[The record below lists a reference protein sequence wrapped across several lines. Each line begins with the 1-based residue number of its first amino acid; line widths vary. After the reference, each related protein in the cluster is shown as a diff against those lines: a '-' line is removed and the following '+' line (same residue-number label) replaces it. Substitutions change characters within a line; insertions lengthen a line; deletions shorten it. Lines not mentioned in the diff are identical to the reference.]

1 MSRQRFI
8 TLIVA
13 AALAISGA
21 LYLSAQRNLRRDTHG
36 AALIP
41 TLAGELNTVNA
52 LTVRRGSAT
61 PTVTVHEK
69 DGRWTVAERGDY
81 PADVAKLRKL
91 LLALSDA
98 KIVEEKTS
106 NPANFAIIG
115 VEDPSSPAATGA
127 EISVTARDGKHAVI
141 IGKSVGGGNF
151 ARRSGDNASY
161 SVEPGISFETEP
173 RFWIDSRLLDVAVGG
188 IQRVEVK
195 PAAGSAYTV
204 HRVVAASTNS
214 GAAGAASSAAAA
226 TAGSGTAGSASSTGA
241 STSPGGAGTTS
252 SAGTAGA
259 TSPGT
264 AGAGPAASPKAEDKF
279 ALDGVPP
286 GRKAADSVQ
295 LAPSPTAFSG
305 LTVDDVAPVG
315 DVDFSKATVATVTL
329 SDGNVITLSGA
340 VVGDKHWI
348 QVKASKDTAL
358 DAKTVGRAFDV
369 AGYRFDAIFRPLEQL
384 LVPKETPAA
393 KKTPATT
400 AAGDSAKHPAASKK
414 QSSTPTS

>member
-8 TLIVA
+8 ALIVA

-21 LYLSAQRNLRRDTHG
+21 LYLSAQRNVQRDTHG
-36 AALIP
+36 TALIP
-41 TLAGELNTVNA
+41 TLAGELNTVTA
-52 LTVRRGSAT
+52 LTVRRGSAA

-69 DGRWTVAERGDY
+69 DGRWTVAERSDY

-106 NPANFAIIG
+106 NPANFAVIG

-127 EISVTARDGKHAVI
+127 EISITARDGKHAVI
-141 IGKSVGGGNF
+141 IGKPVGGGNF
-151 ARRSGDNASY
+151 ARRSGGNASY
-161 SVEPGISFETEP
+161 SVEPGISFESEP
-173 RFWIDSRLLDVAVGG
+173 RFWIDSPLLDVAVGG
-188 IQRVEVK
+188 IRSIEVK
-195 PAAGSAYTV
+195 PAAGPGYTV
-204 HRVVAASTNS
+204 HRVAAVSTNS
-214 GAAGAASSAAAA
+214 STAGA
-226 TAGSGTAGSASSTGA
+226 
-241 STSPGGAGTTS
+241 TSPSGAGTPG
-252 SAGTAGA
+252 SAGTAGT

-264 AGAGPAASPKAEDKF
+264 AGAGPAAPKGEDSF
-279 ALDGVPP
+279 ALDGVPA

-305 LTVDDVAPVG
+305 LTVDDVTPVG

-348 QVKASKDTAL
+348 QVKASKDAAL
-358 DAKTVGRAFDV
+358 DARTAGRAFDV

-393 KKTPATT
+393 KKGSAST
-400 AAGDSAKHPAASKK
+400 AAGGSSRHPAASPALSPTKK
-414 QSSTPTS
+414 PVPAPTS

>member
-1 MSRQRFI
+1 MSRQRFV

-21 LYLSAQRNLRRDTHG
+21 LYLSAQRNVQRDTHG

-41 TLAGELNTVNA
+41 TLAGELNTVTA

-61 PTVTVHEK
+61 PTVTLHEK
-69 DGRWTVAERGDY
+69 DGRWAVAERGDY

-106 NPANFAIIG
+106 NPANFAVIG

-141 IGKSVGGGNF
+141 IGKPVGGGNF
-151 ARRSGDNASY
+151 ARRSGGNASY

-173 RFWIDSRLLDVAVGG
+173 RFWIDSRLLDVAVAG
-188 IQRVEVK
+188 IQRIEVK
-195 PAAGSAYTV
+195 PSAGPGYTV
-204 HRVVAASTNS
+204 HRVAAASTS
-214 GAAGAASSAAAA
+214 SSAAGSASSGSASSAAASS
-226 TAGSGTAGSASSTGA
+226 TNSGTVGSTSSTVQSSTNSGTASSTSAGKAGA
-241 STSPGGAGTTS
+241 S
-252 SAGTAGA
+252 
-259 TSPGT
+259 
-264 AGAGPAASPKAEDKF
+264 PAASKSEDSF
-279 ALDGVPP
+279 ALDGVPA
-286 GRKAADSVQ
+286 GRKAADAAS

-305 LTVDDVAPVG
+305 LTVDDVTPAG

-348 QVKASKDTAL
+348 QVKASKDAAL
-358 DAKTVGRAFDV
+358 DAKTAGRAFDV

-393 KKTPATT
+393 KKTPAAT
-400 AAGDSAKHPAASKK
+400 AAGDSSKHPAASKK